1 MIRLLP
7 LILIAAL
14 LAACSKANSKR
25 IRTLQLSGATVVA
38 FAELPLPISP
48 ASTPASFP
56 NNKEASAMLAAH
68 LLVPVARSYQYC
80 VSYRRIVV
88 STQVPG
94 TKLSL
99 LLSWA

>member
-14 LAACSKANSKR
+14 LAGCSKANSKR

-38 FAELPLPISP
+38 FAELSLPISP

-56 NNKEASAMLAAH
+56 S
-68 LLVPVARSYQYC
+68 
-80 VSYRRIVV
+80 
-88 STQVPG
+88 
-94 TKLSL
+94 
-99 LLSWA
+99 